1 MFPCG
6 LHCAASVKSQE
17 NSRIVFTIRKDSS
30 LFPSADKRS
39 SLSYQVVTVV
49 IELVYL
55 YVFSVFFFSRDLFVA
70 FQ

>member
-1 MFPCG
+1 M
-6 LHCAASVKSQE
+6 
-17 NSRIVFTIRKDSS
+17 FTIRKDSS